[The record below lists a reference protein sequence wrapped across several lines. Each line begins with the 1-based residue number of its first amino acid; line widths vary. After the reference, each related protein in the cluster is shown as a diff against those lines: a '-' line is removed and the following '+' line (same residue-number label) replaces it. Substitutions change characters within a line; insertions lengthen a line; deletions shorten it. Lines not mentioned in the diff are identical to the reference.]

1 MNENCPPDSFP
12 PATPAM
18 DGDSDPAMQ
27 AYRIL
32 VANEQATL
40 AIDEARLIAAARSI
54 LADSEYPAGVV
65 SIAVVDDPTI
75 HALNVQYLQHDY
87 PTDVL
92 SFVLEEA
99 QQCVEGELVV
109 SADTAVREASEAGW
123 SPLDELLLYVIHGT
137 LHLIGYDDHEPSDQ
151 VEMYRAEAYYLQK
164 LGVQIAAD
172 QTRWLAGVGKESQS

>member
-1 MNENCPPDSFP
+1 
-12 PATPAM
+12 M